1 MAQAARQER
10 GRDSKATA
18 CRPRATSSTYQIAVP
33 GISMPLADIY
43 RRQVALLSASCLSSR
58 KEKSFALKGD
68 IAIRP
73 RSRPPCCAAASTM
86 WSFAASPRPWKTPL
100 VLPRNEDRVET
111 TRSMPRAAQRTS
123 PPASSTIWRIALV
136 LHRHALGSMS
146 FLSGVVDERSDGKT
160 ATERTL
166 ENLIEKPDTRT

>member
-1 MAQAARQER
+1 MLAHYRSVKVKRLFFSLADRHHRAWLKRLDKHAVEIRRQPHADR
-10 GRDSKATA
+10 GRQARPIRSR
-18 CRPRATSSTYQIAVP
+18 CR

-68 IAIRP
+68 IALRP

-111 TRSMPRAAQRTS
+111 TRSLPWQRSEQARPRARQFGGLPS
-123 PPASSTIWRIALV
+123 CC
-136 LHRHALGSMS
+136 
-146 FLSGVVDERSDGKT
+146 T
-160 ATERTL
+160 AMH
-166 ENLIEKPDTRT
+166 